1 MLDAEPRIGR
11 DAGAADRDIDC
22 GEDPAVAV
30 DVVGAE
36 LGDGLPAAQKLV
48 PHLKQPSGSNRMSQ
62 RQKQREKQSKK
73 RQGRRRVLGNHG
85 GMIIGTNKK
94 SRLMFLRAATSPSGN
109 GNGRKRRKEEEGKGR
124 AINESQCLALSLL
137 VLERESGRKGE
148 NAEEGGEDKTVDD
161 EISS

>member
-1 MLDAEPRIGR
+1 M
-11 DAGAADRDIDC
+11 
-22 GEDPAVAV
+22 AV

-73 RQGRRRVLGNHG
+73 RQGRRRVVGNHG

-124 AINESQCLALSLL
+124 AINESQCLALACFGAGKWEKRR
-137 VLERESGRKGE
+137 ERRGRRRGQ
-148 NAEEGGEDKTVDD
+148 NGGR
-161 EISS
+161 